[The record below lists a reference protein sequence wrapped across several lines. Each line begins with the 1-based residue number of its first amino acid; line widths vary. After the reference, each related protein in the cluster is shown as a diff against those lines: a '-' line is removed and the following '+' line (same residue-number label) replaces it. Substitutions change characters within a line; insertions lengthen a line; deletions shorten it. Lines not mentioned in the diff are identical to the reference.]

1 MILLTA
7 VDLYQKGLFN
17 HCGIIRQLDGSDAVF
32 CSGVKAPRPFYFH
45 RMVVSETK
53 VDILYNEIVLPE
65 GYNA

>member
-1 MILLTA
+1 MLTLTA
-7 VDLYQKGLFN
+7 VDLYQMGLFN
-17 HCGIIRQLDGSDAVF
+17 HCSIIRLTDGSDAVF

-53 VDILYNEIVLPE
+53 INILYNEIVLPE